1 MTCYTFSPPDPFP
14 YRDIFGNPID
24 MQREVEFGDLYR
36 KTEVEEIEVDE
47 LLDKDKNGR
56 ETSKRRDDI

>member
-1 MTCYTFSPPDPFP
+1 
-14 YRDIFGNPID
+14 

-47 LLDKDKNGR
+47 LLDKEEK
-56 ETSKRRDDI
+56 